1 MDIFKDV
8 RCQRLMY
15 IYGIKKMV
23 LFINGA
29 SISNGSCAQKMHQ
42 LKVPGHLSIRDV
54 KHNPGPLEY
63 QPLYCSTTYLKR
75 LMVGS

>member
-1 MDIFKDV
+1 MFLKVCMDIKVDV

-54 KHNPGPLEY
+54 KHTTPGLWNINHY
-63 QPLYCSTTYLKR
+63 TVVQHT
-75 LMVGS
+75 